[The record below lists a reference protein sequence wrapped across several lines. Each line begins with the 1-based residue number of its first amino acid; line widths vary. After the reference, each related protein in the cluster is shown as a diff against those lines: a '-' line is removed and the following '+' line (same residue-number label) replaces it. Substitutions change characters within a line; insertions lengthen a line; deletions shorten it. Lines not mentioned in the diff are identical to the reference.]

1 MSATPQTTENVIEI
15 LANLQVFLR
24 KPIIKNKLLDFY
36 KLEKDDQIE
45 IINLVLESIPNVDV
59 STFQELITSWFEVLS
74 KFDNKK
80 ITYIM
85 QIYLEEIVKRSD
97 LISKLIPPV
106 SKAIK
111 NMKEDEKE
119 ILRICF
125 LETLFTITINFRKEI
140 IKNLDISSL
149 DLLKITK

>member
-15 LANLQVFLR
+15 LAGLQVFLR
-24 KPIIKNKLLDFY
+24 KPIIKHKLLDFY
-36 KLEKDDQIE
+36 KLEKNEQVE
-45 IINLVLESIPNVDV
+45 IINLVLQSIPNVGVD
-59 STFQELITSWFEVLS
+59 TFEQLITTWFEVLS

-106 SKAIK
+106 IKAIK
-111 NMKEDEKE
+111 NLKEDEKE

-125 LETLFTITINFRKEI
+125 LETLFTINFRKEI
-140 IKNLDISSL
+140 IKRLDTASL
-149 DLLKITK
+149 DLLKIAK

>member
-1 MSATPQTTENVIEI
+1 M
-15 LANLQVFLR
+15 
-24 KPIIKNKLLDFY
+24 
-36 KLEKDDQIE
+36 
-45 IINLVLESIPNVDV
+45 ESIPNVDV

-106 SKAIK
+106 YKAIK

-125 LETLFTITINFRKEI
+125 LETLFTINFRKEI
-140 IKNLDISSL
+140 IKSLDISSL
-149 DLLKITK
+149 DLLKIAK

>member
-106 SKAIK
+106 NKAIK

-125 LETLFTITINFRKEI
+125 LETLFTINFQKEI
-140 IKNLDISSL
+140 IKNLDIASL
-149 DLLKITK
+149 DLLKIAK

>member
-1 MSATPQTTENVIEI
+1 VSATPQTTENVIEI

-59 STFQELITSWFEVLS
+59 STFQELITTWFEVLS

-106 SKAIK
+106 IKAIK
-111 NMKEDEKE
+111 NLKEDEKE

-125 LETLFTITINFRKEI
+125 LETLFTINFRKEI

-149 DLLKITK
+149 DLLKIAK

>member
-24 KPIIKNKLLDFY
+24 KPIIKNKLRDFY

-59 STFQELITSWFEVLS
+59 NTFQELITTWFEVLS

-106 SKAIK
+106 NKAIK

-125 LETLFTITINFRKEI
+125 LETLFTINFQKEI

-149 DLLKITK
+149 DLLKIAK

>member
-59 STFQELITSWFEVLS
+59 NTFQELITTWFEVLS

-106 SKAIK
+106 NKAIK

-125 LETLFTITINFRKEI
+125 LETLFTINFQKEI
-140 IKNLDISSL
+140 IKNLDIASL
-149 DLLKITK
+149 DLLKIAK

>member
-36 KLEKDDQIE
+36 KLQKDDQIE

-106 SKAIK
+106 NKAIK

-125 LETLFTITINFRKEI
+125 LETLFTIYFRKEI

-149 DLLKITK
+149 DLLKIAK